1 MLTPTLPDL
10 NALDRE
16 ALLKLLLAEHYER
29 LAIHQRLLAR
39 ETEIEHL
46 KLLLA
51 NLRRMQ
57 FGRRSEKI
65 ARQIEQLELRLEDLE
80 SKRAE
85 AAAPA
90 ETQPAASA
98 EAPNLLIAAKPAR
111 RPLPAHLP
119 RKTNWYAPA
128 ESVCPDCGG
137 NLRLLGE
144 DVSEMLEYVPA
155 QFQVIRQL
163 RPKLC
168 CTSCERIVQAP
179 APCAGAGTI
188 APH

>member
-1 MLTPTLPDL
+1 MLAPTLPDL

-16 ALLKLLLAEHYER
+16 ALLKLLLAEHDER

-51 NLRRMQ
+51 ELRRMQ

-85 AAAPA
+85 AAKPS
-90 ETQPAASA
+90 ETQAAARA
-98 EAPNLLIAAKPAR
+98 EEPNLLIGE
-111 RPLPAHLP
+111 
-119 RKTNWYAPA
+119 TGTAP
-128 ESVCPDCGG
+128 
-137 NLRLLGE
+137 
-144 DVSEMLEYVPA
+144 
-155 QFQVIRQL
+155 
-163 RPKLC
+163 
-168 CTSCERIVQAP
+168 
-179 APCAGAGTI
+179 
-188 APH
+188 